1 MLRLLLAWLVM
12 ACCCQTANAANFN
25 NPQTM
30 LSLDSNVVFAVSD
43 SATIK
48 GNEEWLNS
56 TDVINRSPL
65 QYLHFKVRIYNQ
77 LDEQVPVWFSI
88 SFPAIKTLVVT
99 DGNHQ
104 WETGDSMPYSTR
116 TVNTPNYH
124 FPSVLKPL
132 SYTEFTGTM
141 SGEILRYS
149 FSVATPQY
157 YSNLY
162 MRTLQRDMAFFGAMG
177 LLTVLSALGYIASRN
192 LVFLSFASFIFATTF
207 WFFRVFGYA
216 FELLWPNTPSLNDI
230 SYAISIYFVLI
241 TAFWVLFQTLA
252 RDNHRVYGAQAIKLF
267 CAMLPLIGLLL
278 WQSMGLDIALKLPVI
293 LFFPYTL
300 IAGIVIFVE
309 YKRGSDRAKWL
320 AAAMLPVTFSA
331 LMLSVIALFDVE
343 LYLEPVATFMTG
355 LVMTCLFMVALT
367 ASYMVKVIQRE
378 RDAQK
383 EAAQLKSEQTSKLEA
398 LVKERTLALEQ
409 TNSTL
414 AELASKDSLT
424 ELPNRRTLDMFVD
437 NTFVNHLHQY
447 NALAI
452 ALIDLDHFKSI
463 NDTFGHD
470 VGDEVLKGIANIL
483 APLNDEGQV
492 AARYGGE
499 EFAIAKRIRLTPTT
513 HSIEANAFA
522 KQLEAVHCA
531 INQLAI
537 ASINDRKLG
546 ACIGWTLCKGS
557 DDIVEAFRRADKALY
572 VAKDKGRNL
581 IVPAL

>member
-43 SATIK
+43 SATIR
-48 GNEEWLNS
+48 GNEEWLNN
-56 TDVINRSPL
+56 TDVINRSPS

-88 SFPAIKTLVVT
+88 SFPAMKTLVVT

-104 WETGDSMPYSTR
+104 WETGDSTPYSTR
-116 TVNTPNYH
+116 AVNTPNYH

-177 LLTVLSALGYIASRN
+177 LLTLLSALGYIASRN

-230 SYAISIYFVLI
+230 SYAISIYSVLI

-252 RDNHRVYGAQAIKLF
+252 RDNHRVYGVQAIKLF

-320 AAAMLPVTFSA
+320 AAAMLPVTFST

-367 ASYMVKVIQRE
+367 ASYMVKVVQRE

-398 LVKERTLALEQ
+398 LVKERTLALEH
-409 TNSTL
+409 TNSIL

-499 EFAIAKRIRLTPTT
+499 EFAIAKRIRLPPTT
-513 HSIEANAFA
+513 HAIEANAFA

-531 INQLAI
+531 INQLTI
-537 ASINDRKLG
+537 ASIDDRKLG

-557 DDIVEAFRRADKALY
+557 NDIVEAFRRADKALY

>member
-1 MLRLLLAWLVM
+1 MLRILLAWLVI
-12 ACCCQTANAANFN
+12 ACLCHTAGAANFN
-25 NPQTM
+25 NSQTM
-30 LSLDSNVVFAVSD
+30 LSLDNDVVFAVSN
-43 SATIK
+43 SATIT
-48 GNEEWLNS
+48 GEEEWFYS
-56 TDVINRSPL
+56 ADVIDRSPS

-77 LDEQVPVWFSI
+77 LDTQVPVWFSI
-88 SFPAIKTLVVT
+88 SFPAMKTLVVT
-99 DGNHQ
+99 DGNYQ
-104 WETGDSMPYSTR
+104 WETGDSTPYSTR
-116 TVNTPNYH
+116 AVNTPNYH
-124 FPSVLKPL
+124 FPSVLQPS
-132 SYTEFTGTM
+132 SYTEFIGTM

-149 FSVATPQY
+149 FSVATPEY

-162 MRTLQRDMAFFGAMG
+162 MKTLQRDMAFFGAMG
-177 LLTVLSALGYIASRN
+177 LLTLLCALGYIASRN

-216 FELLWPNTPSLNDI
+216 FELLWPNTPGLNDI
-230 SYAISIYFVLI
+230 SYAISIYSVLI

-252 RDNHRVYGAQAIKLF
+252 RDNHEVYGAKTIKAF
-267 CAMLPLIGLLL
+267 CIVLPLLGILL
-278 WQSMGLDIALKLPVI
+278 WQTVGLDIALKLPVV
-293 LFFPYTL
+293 LFFPYIL

-309 YKRGSDRAKWL
+309 HRRGSDRAKWL
-320 AAAMLPVTFSA
+320 AAAMLPVTFST
-331 LMLSVIALFDVE
+331 LILTIIALFEVD

-367 ASYMVKVIQRE
+367 ASYMVKVVQRE

-383 EAAQLKSEQTSKLEA
+383 EAAQLKSEQASKLEA
-398 LVKERTLALEQ
+398 LVRERTLALEQ

-437 NTFVNHLHQY
+437 NTFDKTLHDHD
-447 NALAI
+447 ALAI

-470 VGDEVLKGIANIL
+470 VGDEVLKGIAKIL
-483 APLNDEGQV
+483 APLNDEWQV

-499 EFAIAKRIRLTPTT
+499 EFAIAKRVKVLNTSKTAQAD
-513 HSIEANAFA
+513 EFA
-522 KQLEAVHCA
+522 KQLETVHTA

-537 ASINDRKLG
+537 ASIDDRKLG

-581 IVPAL
+581 IISAL

>member
-1 MLRLLLAWLVM
+1 MLRILFAWLVI
-12 ACCCQTANAANFN
+12 ACVCHTANAASFN
-25 NPQTM
+25 DPQSM
-30 LSLDSNVVFAVSD
+30 LSLDSDTVFAVSN
-43 SATIK
+43 SAELT
-48 GNEEWLNS
+48 GSEQWFYS
-56 TDVINRSPL
+56 ADVIERAPS

-77 LDEQVPVWFSI
+77 LDTQVPVWFSI
-88 SFPAIKTLVVT
+88 SFPAIKTLAVT
-99 DGNHQ
+99 DGTYQ
-104 WETGDSMPYSTR
+104 WETGDDAPYHTR
-116 TVNTPNYH
+116 AVNTPNYH
-124 FPSVLKPL
+124 FPSVLPAS
-132 SYTEFTGTM
+132 SYTEFSGTM

-149 FSVATPQY
+149 FSVATPEF

-162 MRTLQRDMAFFGAMG
+162 MKTLQRDMAFFGAMG
-177 LLTVLSALGYIASRN
+177 LLTLLCALGYIASRN

-230 SYAISIYFVLI
+230 SYAVSIYSVLI

-252 RDNHRVYGAQAIKLF
+252 RDNHEVYGVNTVKRF
-267 CAMLPLIGLLL
+267 CIVLPFMGILL
-278 WQSMGLDIALKLPVI
+278 WQTVGLDIALKLPVV
-293 LFFPYTL
+293 LFFPYIL
-300 IAGIVIFVE
+300 IAGIVIVVE
-309 YKRGSDRAKWL
+309 HKRGSDRAKWL
-320 AAAMLPVTFSA
+320 AAAMFPVTFST
-331 LMLSVIALFDVE
+331 LILTVIALFEVD
-343 LYLEPVATFMTG
+343 LYLEPVATFMSG

-367 ASYMVKVIQRE
+367 ASYMVKVVQRE

-383 EAAQLKSEQTSKLEA
+383 EAAQLKSEQASKLEA

-437 NTFVNHLHQY
+437 NTFDKTLHEHE
-447 NALAI
+447 ALAI

-483 APLNDEGQV
+483 APLNNEGQI

-499 EFAIAKRIRLTPTT
+499 EFAIAKRVTQPNDNK
-513 HSIEANAFA
+513 SSEAEEFA
-522 KQLEAVHCA
+522 KQLDTLHCA

>member
-1 MLRLLLAWLVM
+1 MLRILFAWLVI
-12 ACCCQTANAANFN
+12 ACWCQTADAANFN
-25 NPQTM
+25 NPQSM
-30 LSLDSNVVFAVSD
+30 LSLDSDVVFAVSD
-43 SATIK
+43 SASIR
-48 GNEEWLNS
+48 GDEEWVYS
-56 TDVINRSPL
+56 ADVIDRSPS
-65 QYLHFKVRIYNQ
+65 QYLHFKVRVYNQ
-77 LDEQVPVWFSI
+77 LDTQVPVWFSI
-88 SFPAIKTLVVT
+88 SFPAIKILAVT
-99 DGNHQ
+99 DGHNSWQ
-104 WETGDSMPYSTR
+104 TGDDTPYHTR
-116 TVNTPNYH
+116 AVNAPNYH
-124 FPSVLKPL
+124 FPSVLPAS
-132 SYTEFTGTM
+132 SYMEFSGTM

-149 FSVATPQY
+149 FSVATPEY

-162 MRTLQRDMAFFGAMG
+162 MKTLQRDMAFFGAMG
-177 LLTVLSALGYIASRN
+177 LLTLLCALGYIASRN
-192 LVFLSFASFIFATTF
+192 LVFMSFASFIFATTF

-216 FELLWPNTPSLNDI
+216 FELLWPNTPGLNDI
-230 SYAISIYFVLI
+230 SYAISIYSVLI

-252 RDNHRVYGAQAIKLF
+252 RDNHEMYGAKTVKRF
-267 CAMLPLIGLLL
+267 CIVLPFMGILL
-278 WQSMGLDIALKLPVI
+278 WQTVGLDIALKLPVV
-293 LFFPYTL
+293 LFFPYIL
-300 IAGIVIFVE
+300 IAGIVIVVE
-309 YKRGSDRAKWL
+309 HKRGSDRAKWL
-320 AAAMLPVTFSA
+320 AAAMLPVTFST
-331 LMLSVIALFDVE
+331 LILTVIALFEVD

-367 ASYMVKVIQRE
+367 ASYMVKVVQRE

-383 EAAQLKSEQTSKLEA
+383 EAALLKSEQASKLEA

-437 NTFVNHLHQY
+437 NTFDKTLHEHE
-447 NALAI
+447 ALAI

-483 APLNDEGQV
+483 APLNDERLV

-499 EFAIAKRIRLTPTT
+499 EFAIAKRVKRPNANQ
-513 HSIEANAFA
+513 SSEAEEFA
-522 KQLEAVHCA
+522 KQLEIVHHA

-537 ASINDRKLG
+537 ASIDDRKLG
-546 ACIGWTLCKGS
+546 ACIGWTLCKGC

>member
-1 MLRLLLAWLVM
+1 MLRILFAWLVI
-12 ACCCQTANAANFN
+12 ACVCQTANAANFN
-25 NPQTM
+25 DPQSI
-30 LSLDSNVVFAVSD
+30 LSLDSDTVFAVSN
-43 SATIK
+43 SAELT
-48 GNEEWLNS
+48 GSEQWFYS
-56 TDVINRSPL
+56 ADVVDRSPS
-65 QYLHFKVRIYNQ
+65 QYLHFKVRVYNQ
-77 LDEQVPVWFSI
+77 LDTQVPVWFSI
-88 SFPAIKTLVVT
+88 SFPAMKTLAVT
-99 DGNHQ
+99 DGQ
-104 WETGDSMPYSTR
+104 SSWQTGDDTPYHTR
-116 TVNTPNYH
+116 AVNTPNYH
-124 FPSVLKPL
+124 FPSVLPAS
-132 SYTEFTGTM
+132 SYTEFSGTM

-149 FSVATPQY
+149 FSVATPEF

-162 MRTLQRDMAFFGAMG
+162 MKTLQRDMAFFGAMG
-177 LLTVLSALGYIASRN
+177 LLTVLCTLGFIASRN

-230 SYAISIYFVLI
+230 SYAVSVYSVLI

-252 RDNHRVYGAQAIKLF
+252 RDNHEVYGANTVKRF
-267 CAMLPLIGLLL
+267 CIVLPFMGILL
-278 WQSMGLDIALKLPVI
+278 WQTVGLDIALKLPVV
-293 LFFPYTL
+293 LFFPYIL
-300 IAGIVIFVE
+300 IAGIVIVVE
-309 YKRGSDRAKWL
+309 HKRGSDRAKWL
-320 AAAMLPVTFSA
+320 AAAMLPVTFST
-331 LMLSVIALFDVE
+331 LVLTVIALFEVE
-343 LYLEPVATFMTG
+343 LYLEPIATFMTG

-367 ASYMVKVIQRE
+367 ASYMVKVVQRE

-383 EAAQLKSEQTSKLEA
+383 EAALLKSEQASKLEA
-398 LVKERTLALEQ
+398 LVRERTLALEK

-437 NTFVNHLHQY
+437 NTFDKSLHEHY
-447 NALAI
+447 ALAI

-483 APLNDEGQV
+483 APLNNEVQI

-499 EFAIAKRIRLTPTT
+499 EFAIAKRVTQPNDNQ
-513 HSIEANAFA
+513 SSEAEEFA
-522 KQLEAVHCA
+522 KQLEALHCA
-531 INQLAI
+531 INQLTI
-537 ASINDRKLG
+537 ASIDDRKLG